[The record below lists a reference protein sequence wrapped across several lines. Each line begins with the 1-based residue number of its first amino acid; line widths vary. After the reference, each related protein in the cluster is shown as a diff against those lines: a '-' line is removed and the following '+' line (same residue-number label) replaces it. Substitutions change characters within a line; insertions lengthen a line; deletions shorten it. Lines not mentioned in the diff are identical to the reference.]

1 MKPWV
6 WPSIPFKPRM
16 GRQKT
21 SRRKLL
27 SPHPGLDSF
36 CSFNPRLAPWATL
49 CRRSAT
55 RRPRPVRPPQTAIGS
70 LQTAT
75 MAHGHQLGL
84 CRGARPS
91 RLAVSGVAPLLPA
104 TPKMKGRRSS
114 SSALPKPTGKAKT
127 SSLYQMPDVAI
138 ED

>member
-1 MKPWV
+1 
-6 WPSIPFKPRM
+6 M
-16 GRQKT
+16 GLAVNPIQAPDGAAENQPTETFFRPIQGLIRFVHLT
-21 SRRKLL
+21 HGSRRGLL
-27 SPHPGLDSF
+27 SAVA
-36 CSFNPRLAPWATL
+36 PRLGAL
-49 CRRSAT
+49 C
-55 RRPRPVRPPQTAIGS
+55 PVRPPQTAIGS

-127 SSLYQMPDVAI
+127 SRLYQMPGVAI